1 MVSFLRVFLFSLF
14 ALLALTAAFL
24 AMSWAPDRPVSA
36 LAARWAQPPSQF
48 VKIAGMAVHVRD
60 EGNRDAPLPI
70 VLIHGTSSSLHTW
83 KGWVDGLKSTHRV
96 ITFDLPGFGLTG
108 PSPDGKYKVADY
120 VAFMGMFLNTLGV
133 KRCVLGG
140 NSLGGDIAWQT
151 AFAMPE
157 RVAKLILVD
166 AAGYPLNPSSM
177 PPAFRMANTPI
188 VNRLMEYVLPRRLV
202 SESLMN
208 VYGNPQK
215 VTPETIDLYYDMAL
229 REGNRR
235 ALVQRFQQHD
245 FGNQA
250 GRIATLTLP
259 TLIVWG
265 GRDRLI
271 PPSNAERFH
280 RDIKGSTL
288 SIFPDLGHVPHEED
302 PTATVGA
309 VRDFLDAQG

>member
-1 MVSFLRVFLFSLF
+1 
-14 ALLALTAAFL
+14 
-24 AMSWAPDRPVSA
+24 
-36 LAARWAQPPSQF
+36 
-48 VKIAGMAVHVRD
+48 
-60 EGNRDAPLPI
+60 
-70 VLIHGTSSSLHTW
+70 
-83 KGWVDGLKSTHRV
+83 
-96 ITFDLPGFGLTG
+96 
-108 PSPDGKYKVADY
+108 
-120 VAFMGMFLNTLGV
+120 
-133 KRCVLGG
+133 
-140 NSLGGDIAWQT
+140 
-151 AFAMPE
+151 
-157 RVAKLILVD
+157 
-166 AAGYPLNPSSM
+166 M
-177 PPAFRMANTPI
+177 PPAFRVANTPI
-188 VNRLMEYVLPRRLV
+188 VNRLMEYILPRRLV

-208 VYGNPQK
+208 VYGNPQNVK
-215 VTPETIDLYYDMAL
+215 PETIDLYYDMAL